1 MLGAVDADHERT
13 AVLYGAAAGLR
24 ASIGARRH
32 PEYVEWHVAVEGAA
46 REALGAEAFE
56 AAAARGRELEL
67 DAAVAFANNHS

>member
-1 MLGAVDADHERT
+1 VLGAVDADHERT